1 MNHTQNSKTQKKRVS
16 SKILPTKKEQEI
28 NDEKGE
34 NQNGGWRGWRV
45 QGVTLLKIRQPG
57 EEREIIS

>member
-1 MNHTQNSKTQKKRVS
+1 MLRALRFNESYPEFKNAKKRTS

-34 NQNGGWRGWRV
+34 NQNGGWG
-45 QGVTLLKIRQPG
+45 
-57 EEREIIS
+57 